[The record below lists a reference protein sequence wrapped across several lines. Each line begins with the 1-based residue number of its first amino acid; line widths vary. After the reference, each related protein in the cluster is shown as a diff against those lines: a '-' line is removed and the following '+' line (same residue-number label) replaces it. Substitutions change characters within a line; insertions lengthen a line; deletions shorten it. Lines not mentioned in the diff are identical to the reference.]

1 MYALTLPNCIL
12 SSTSKRVAEMLFALG
27 EDRGYGL
34 LFRSAF
40 VFTPL
45 ITNQNDAI
53 MKTFYSSID
62 NNEGNSSNGRDVFHL
77 GIHLRHTNT
86 RDVNGTDNGEY
97 NCIKRVLETANPT
110 NKTCVI
116 LVASDRVNALER
128 MKRNTE
134 EFGCKFVTSNH
145 SKVIFPMLFLIYLFL
160 AYSMPSI

>member
-1 MYALTLPNCIL
+1 
-12 SSTSKRVAEMLFALG
+12 MLFALG

-40 VFTPL
+40 TFTPL
-45 ITNQNDAI
+45 ITNQNDEI
-53 MKTFYSSID
+53 MKAAYSSI
-62 NNEGNSSNGRDVFHL
+62 NNNKDNSSNGTDVFHL

-97 NCIKRVLETANPT
+97 SCIKRVLETANPT

-128 MKRNTE
+128 MKQNTE

-145 SKVIFPMLFLIYLFL
+145 SKVILPMLFLNLFIFDLLYNFYLIAFILTYIYVFYSNFL
-160 AYSMPSI
+160 